1 MTIPDTHA
9 VLVAHR
15 GIVVTTVTLAV
26 LLALGVGW
34 IGITATSALA
44 RNGDLLDQLDS
55 ARWAGTRCELDR
67 LDEITG
73 RAANAAELLRGG
85 PIAPSRQ
92 CWIVKRTK
100 DAEVLACEVGP

>member
-1 MTIPDTHA
+1 MLIPDSHS
-9 VLVAHR
+9 VLIAHR
-15 GIVVTTVTLAV
+15 GIVVTSATLAI

-34 IGITATSALA
+34 IAIAASSALA

-67 LDEITG
+67 IDEVTA

-85 PIAPSRQ
+85 PVAPSRQ